1 MRVLFAASECA
12 PFLKSGGLGDVIEA
26 LPLRLAKEDGVE
38 VSVVLP
44 LYKSIKENAS
54 LGLRFLTSFSL
65 SSPLRESYAGVFTL
79 SVGKVNYFFIDNEY
93 YFYRDGTPYGHGDD
107 GERFVFFSR
116 ALLECFRHIGYY
128 PDIIHLND
136 WQTAAVPALLKAF
149 YKDFPAYRRIRTLF
163 TIHNIEY
170 QGRMPSSFLGSAMG
184 LPSPLHAVMCYE
196 GSVNLMKS
204 AIVLSDHVSTVS
216 RTYAEELRFAYFSHG
231 LDPIIKEH
239 EYKLSG
245 IVNGIN
251 TAVFD
256 PRTDPDLPAPF
267 SHEDMRGKEICKGF
281 LQRELGLP
289 VRKDVPLI
297 AMITRLVP
305 HKGLDLVECVLDDIL
320 ARGVQLVILGTGDAR
335 YEDAFRFA
343 EYTHPD
349 KMKAQ
354 IRFDSALASRL
365 YAASDLYLMPSKSEP
380 CGLSQLIAMRY
391 GSIPIVRETG
401 GLFDTVPALNTETL
415 EGRGFTF
422 RDFNAHH
429 MLDAIDRAVAFW
441 HDEKKRKAHAC
452 ALIAYNSDWEAS
464 AREYLSIYQSLLV

>member
-1 MRVLFAASECA
+1 MKVLFAASEGA

-26 LPLRLAKEDGVE
+26 LPAHLAEREQVE
-38 VSVVLP
+38 VSVILP
-44 LYKSIKENAS
+44 LYKKIKQNEKNR
-54 LGLRFLTSFSL
+54 LEFLTSFSMP
-65 SSPLRESYAGVFTL
+65 SPLSESYVGVFRIKL
-79 SVGKVNYFFIDNEY
+79 GRVNYFFIDNEY

-107 GERFVFFSR
+107 GARFVFFSR
-116 ALLECFRHIGYY
+116 AVLECLRHIEYY

-136 WQTAAVPALLKAF
+136 WQTAAIPVLLRAF
-149 YKDFPAYRRIRTLF
+149 YKALPAYARIRTVF

-170 QGRMPSSFLGSAMG
+170 QGRMPAGFAESVMG
-184 LPSPLHAVMCYE
+184 LPVEYHGAARY
-196 GSVNLMKS
+196 GDSVNLMKC
-204 AIVLSDHVSTVS
+204 AILLSDRVTTVS
-216 RTYAEELRFAYFSHG
+216 RTYAEELKYAYFSHG
-231 LDPIIKEH
+231 LDPVIKEN

-256 PRTDPDLPAPF
+256 PRKDPNLPAPF
-267 SHEDMRGKEICKGF
+267 SHEDVGGKAICKSA

-289 VRKDVPLI
+289 VCEEIPLI

-320 ARGVQLVILGTGDAR
+320 ARDVQLVLLGTGDAR
-335 YEDAFRFA
+335 YEDLFRFA

-349 KMKAQ
+349 KMKAE
-354 IRFDSALASRL
+354 IRFDSAFSSRL

-422 RDFNAHH
+422 RAFNAHH
-429 MLDAIDRAVAFW
+429 MLDAIDRAVAFF
-441 HDEKKRKAHAC
+441 HDTKKRKAHVR

-464 AREYLSIYQSLLV
+464 AGEYLSIYQSLLV